1 MTASLTDDR
10 DLDRDDDGDPRADR
24 RPVDRRDRRGR
35 RPVGGVKRLVGTIVA
50 ILVLIG
56 AALASYLT
64 PIMSVR
70 SIDVSG
76 TQVLDPA
83 QIVATSQ
90 IRMGTPLLQV
100 DTTPAAERIA
110 AIPRVKSVR
119 VQRSYPSGID
129 ITVQERV
136 AVAFVARNGSWHLV
150 DVDGVDFDR
159 QKALPRLPRLTDD
172 RSTDTAADRA
182 ALSAVAGL
190 PADLRSRVTEV
201 GADGV
206 AGVQLTLAGGKKV
219 IWGDDEDGAAKARTL
234 GYLLT
239 QDGTEYNVS
248 APQFPTYR

>member
-10 DLDRDDDGDPRADR
+10 DLDEGRSDDRAPR
-24 RPVDRRDRRGR
+24 DRRDRRGR
-35 RPVGGVKRLVGTIVA
+35 RPVGGVKRLLWTIVA
-50 ILVLIG
+50 IVAVIG
-56 AALASYLT
+56 AALAAYLT
-64 PIMSVR
+64 PMMSVR

-76 TQVLDPA
+76 TSVLDPA

-110 AIPRVKSVR
+110 GIPRVKSVR

-136 AVAFVARNGSWHLV
+136 AVAFVARGGRWHLV
-150 DVDGVDFDR
+150 DVDGVDFAS
-159 QKALPRLPRLTDD
+159 QQALPRLPRLTDD
-172 RSTDTAADRA
+172 RSTDTEADRA
-182 ALSAVAGL
+182 ALSVVAGL

-201 GADGV
+201 GADGI
-206 AGVQLTLAGGKKV
+206 AGVYLTLAGGKKV

-239 QDGTEYNVS
+239 RDGTEYNVS
-248 APQFPTYR
+248 APSFPTYR